1 VSGPRRASLFQLIFL
16 MYSVICGGAYGLE
29 EMVSTTGPG
38 FTFALLLALPILWAA
53 PVSLACAELSAA
65 YPVEGGY
72 YRWARMAFG
81 DFVGYLA
88 GWFVWLSTFATNAA
102 FAVLFANYTAEWIP
116 GEGPGMRFAIAVA
129 LVWVTT
135 FLNYR
140 GIQVVGTLSVVFTVF
155 IFIPFF
161 LMSALGLAHARFN
174 PFVPFLNPDKTF
186 ATAVSSSLAIGIWL
200 YAGYEKLSTAA
211 AEVDEPARA
220 FPISLAVALPMTVAS
235 YVIPT
240 FAALAANG
248 DWRDW
253 GAAHFTPAARM
264 IGGPALGTL
273 MAVGALVANGL
284 LLMTTLLAQSRLPM
298 VLAEDGLFP
307 SAFRKT
313 HPRYGSPVASLV
325 LGGIVLTV
333 LCRYQFT
340 SLTGL
345 YALVQVAAYL
355 LIYAALFRLRG
366 AGSPARDPAA
376 FKIPLGRAGLV
387 LMIAP
392 SVVLATLVVGLGL
405 FHDGGVDGG
414 QVVLDL
420 LVFASGPVSYAFV
433 RLVGRTAREPGAR
446 VD

>member
-1 VSGPRRASLFQLIFL
+1 MSAPRRASLFQLVFL
-16 MYSVICGGAYGLE
+16 TYSVVCGGAYGLE
-29 EMVSTTGPG
+29 EMVSGAGPG
-38 FTFALLLALPILWAA
+38 FTLGLLLLLPVIWAA

-102 FAVLFANYTAEWIP
+102 FAVLFANYTTEWLP
-116 GEGPGMRFAIAVA
+116 EASPSLRFAIAVG
-129 LVWVTT
+129 LVWITI

-161 LMSALGLAHARFN
+161 LMSVMGFAHVRFN
-174 PFVPFLNPDKTF
+174 PLVPFLNPEKTF
-186 ATAVSSSLAIGIWL
+186 ATAFASSLAIGIWL

-211 AEVDEPARA
+211 AEVDDPARA
-220 FPISLAVALPMTVAS
+220 FPISLAVALPMTVLS

-240 FAALAANG
+240 LAALAANG
-248 DWRDW
+248 DWREW
-253 GAAHFTPAARM
+253 GPAHFTPAARM
-264 IGGPALGTL
+264 IGGAGLGSL
-273 MAVGALVANGL
+273 MAAGALVANGC
-284 LLMTTLLAQSRLPM
+284 LLMATLLAQSRLPM

-307 SAFRKT
+307 PIFRKT

-325 LGGIVLTV
+325 VGGLVLTL

-355 LIYAALFRLRG
+355 LIYAALLRLRG
-366 AGSPARDPAA
+366 PGSPPRDEKA
-376 FKIPLGRAGLV
+376 FSIPLGRVGLL

-392 SVVLATLVVGLGL
+392 SVVLAALVVGLGL
-405 FHDGGVDGG
+405 WHDGGLDKPQVLVDIA
-414 QVVLDL
+414 
-420 LVFASGPVSYAFV
+420 VFASGPVSYAAFKIASK
-433 RLVGRTAREPGAR
+433 RTA
-446 VD
+446 